1 MELVEAVHLRSF
13 QISNISANKLNK
25 ISESKE
31 NKTLFRT
38 QIPLTIL
45 KISITIIAKIR
56 EEEDL

>member
-1 MELVEAVHLRSF
+1 VELVEVVHLRSF

>member
-1 MELVEAVHLRSF
+1 MEVVHLRSF

>member
-1 MELVEAVHLRSF
+1 VEAVHLRSF

>member
-1 MELVEAVHLRSF
+1 MELVEVVHLRSF